1 MVNLK
6 STQQLKAFLGGTLCQ
21 VDIKAIQS
29 ELNALWLKA
38 STGSP
43 DDEEHPQVVRA
54 CSANLILYTDRDDAE
69 RVDSDLLDDV
79 LQQHPARAILAICRP
94 VAEFNKIEAW
104 VSARCH
110 ITGNG
115 RQVCSEMIT
124 VLSEGNAGQELIS
137 VIDSLLIGDLPIF
150 VWWTIDDLNG
160 EKIAPFL
167 ANAKRLIVDSAR
179 APYSFSFLRDL
190 QRLVDSTLDC
200 IHVSD
205 LNWRRL
211 LGIRSAIAEEFDRL
225 PLNISDLQKIKKVK
239 LASCG
244 QELNADDCSIQSL
257 LLLGWLASRLD
268 WEPVCFGRDGEGK
281 PTVAK
286 YSNGVEAT
294 FGTTSLNHV
303 AQGSVFEVELELED
317 GKKLRIS
324 RDPAGEAGS
333 LVVSLKDKDKVVREL
348 LADDSDLSRVNLV
361 GFELEELTADC
372 IFAQSLSSAIDLIEL
387 LEAK

>member
-21 VDIKAIQS
+21 VDIKAIQA

-38 STGSP
+38 SSSTP
-43 DDEEHPQVVRA
+43 DEEHPQVVRA

-69 RVDSDLLDDV
+69 RIDADLLDDV
-79 LQQHPARAILAICRP
+79 LQQHPARAVLAICRP

-110 ITGNG
+110 IMGNG

-124 VLSEGNAGQELIS
+124 VLSEGTAGPELIS

-167 ANAKRLIVDSAR
+167 VNAKRLIVDSSR
-179 APYSFSFLRDL
+179 APYSFSFIRDL
-190 QRLVDSTLDC
+190 QRLVETTLDC

-205 LNWRRL
+205 LNWRRM
-211 LGIRSAIAEEFDRL
+211 LGIRSAIAEEFDRA
-225 PLNISDLQKIKKVK
+225 PLNTSDLQKIKKVK

-257 LLLGWLASRLD
+257 LVLGWLASRLG
-268 WEPVCFGRDGEGK
+268 WEPVSFGKEGEGK

-286 YSNGVEAT
+286 YSNGVEVT
-294 FGTTSLNHV
+294 FSTTPMNHV
-303 AQGSVFEVELELED
+303 AQGSVFEVELEMED
-317 GKKLRIS
+317 GKKLRVS
-324 RDPAGEAGS
+324 RDPSGEAGS
-333 LVVSLKDKDKVVREL
+333 LVVSLKENGKAIREL

-372 IFAQSLSSAIDLIEL
+372 IFAQSLSAAVDLIEL